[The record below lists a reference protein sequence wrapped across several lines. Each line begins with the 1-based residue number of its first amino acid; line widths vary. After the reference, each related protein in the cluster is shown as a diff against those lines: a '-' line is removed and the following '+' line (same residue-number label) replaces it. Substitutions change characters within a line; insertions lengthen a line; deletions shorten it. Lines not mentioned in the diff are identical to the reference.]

1 MELIEHDHLGQEAV
15 HQHSYDD
22 RLGLHR
28 YWTHLVQCY
37 GAQIP
42 VVLPGGLFF
51 PAPKRERYHRKN
63 DRRFRGDE

>member
-42 VVLPGGLFF
+42 VVFDESLF